1 MIQLSRIFFDVA
13 TDTSSAKGMG
23 GVYNR
28 LVFSERIPS
37 RHKSKK
43 IDWKEMF
50 AVLHAFLLWHEV
62 WRGGKVRLACDN
74 SSVVDAIN
82 KHSIKG
88 PSIIPLQ
95 RIFLIAAVY
104 DIQIL
109 PFWIPSEENMVA
121 DAASRYD
128 YKKLA
133 NLGLHVSHNLPRPS
147 QLRQK
152 LHSFFTTPSL

>member
-1 MIQLSRIFFDVA
+1 
-13 TDTSSAKGMG
+13 
-23 GVYNR
+23 
-28 LVFSERIPS
+28 
-37 RHKSKK
+37 
-43 IDWKEMF
+43 MF
-50 AVLHAFLLWHEV
+50 AVLHAFLLWHET

-88 PSIIPLQ
+88 PAIVPPQ
-95 RIFLIAAVY
+95 QIFLIAAVY

-109 PFWIPSEENMVA
+109 PFWIPSEENIVA

-133 NLGLHVSHNLPRPS
+133 NLGLQASHDLPRPS
-147 QLRQK
+147 QLC
-152 LHSFFTTPSL
+152 

>member
-1 MIQLSRIFFDVA
+1 
-13 TDTSSAKGMG
+13 
-23 GVYNR
+23 
-28 LVFSERIPS
+28 
-37 RHKSKK
+37 
-43 IDWKEMF
+43 MF

-62 WRGGKVRLACDN
+62 WRGGKIRLACDN

-88 PSIIPLQ
+88 PAIIPLQ

-133 NLGLHVSHNLPRPS
+133 DLGLKVSHNLPRPS

-152 LHSFFTTPSL
+152 LHSFFKTPSLLALSEGTVRSSAPTSPSVGSIDIR

>member
-1 MIQLSRIFFDVA
+1 MSWSSISMIQLPRISFDVA
-13 TDTSSAKGMG
+13 TDASGAKGIG
-23 GVYNR
+23 GVFNR
-28 LVFSERIPS
+28 LVFSEQIPS

-62 WRGGKVRLACDN
+62 WRGGNVRLACDN

-88 PSIIPLQ
+88 PAIVPLQ

-109 PFWIPSEENMVA
+109 PFWIPSEENIVA

-128 YKKLA
+128 YEKLA
-133 NLGLHVSHNLPRPS
+133 NLGLKVSHNLPQPS
-147 QLRQK
+147 Q
-152 LHSFFTTPSL
+152 LHSFFTT